1 MYFGRRNKGI
11 VKAVGARRAV
21 CNGSQTRQACGYN
34 MAYEKI
40 LHRAKVPPICTSI
53 SPQKSKPYSYKGGK
67 TGRVQLKMLEP
78 LYVYDEN
85 GNYSKEIDNIYGRE
99 VRNIE

>member
-1 MYFGRRNKGI
+1 LNISDTKAISRHEIKCTLEDVI
-11 VKAVGARRAV
+11 KASSKAVGARRAV

-67 TGRVQLKMLEP
+67 TGE
-78 LYVYDEN
+78 
-85 GNYSKEIDNIYGRE
+85 GAA
-99 VRNIE
+99 